1 MLTFSGIVVGAAL
14 WVLGLGLVCWAA
26 RLGGTRPRTRLE
38 LLGYGLLVGLGVGP
52 AAVVAAAVA
61 AGGPPPVAATWAVFA
76 AAALGAWAIPG
87 EWRKAGGA
95 VVRVHPDD
103 TAGGLV
109 RAAQA
114 LGVAGILGFAAFAVF
129 YAASMPMHLFDPLY
143 HFAYKGKL
151 LMEEGL
157 ATESWMVPPAD
168 APATELI
175 GRPITHPN
183 YPPGLAG
190 LHTLVGHLHG
200 SFNADATRALMS
212 LFLLGSAALL
222 WVELRR
228 RSRGAAIL
236 GTFLWLSL
244 PLLYFSRPPENY
256 IEWIGETGP
265 VEQEYLAQWSFSFG
279 SLARNFELFWVQA
292 SRFLT
297 DTAWNGTEGK
307 LPDGWTLDGAA
318 DLPLAAVLLA
328 GVLALWR
335 CIDRRNDDVEVERGD
350 GADALIAGLCL
361 GSATLIKNEGLA
373 LVALCFAVLLAA
385 GLLRP
390 GRRRLALGHWASA
403 AAIAALVAWPWLSVR
418 GQIPSIDE
426 DYPLA
431 IKGILGLAEL
441 PEGTGVGTNHQPTEL
456 GQALA
461 RIPIVAL
468 GFLTSFVHVIRWHV
482 LWPLFFAA
490 LAWWSLRPARFLRHG
505 YAPLILL
512 VLATMALYAVVLLV
526 TPWDLAHLYGTT
538 IPGRLLL
545 HVAPLALLIGV
556 GLTFP
561 RASELRG
568 APRREDDLSTSG
580 PSTSGPSTAD
590 QDDVG

>member
-1 MLTFSGIVVGAAL
+1 MLTFSGLVIGLSL
-14 WVLGLGLVCWAA
+14 WVLGLGLTCFAA
-26 RLGGTRPRTRLE
+26 RLFGNRPRTRLE
-38 LLGYGLLVGLGVGP
+38 LLGYGLLLGLGLGP
-52 AAVVAAAVA
+52 AAIVAAAVFT
-61 AGGPPPVAATWAVFA
+61 GGPPPVAVTYGLIA
-76 AAALGAWAIPG
+76 AAAISAVAIPG
-87 EWRKAGGA
+87 EWRKAGDA
-95 VVRVHPDD
+95 VVRVHPDND
-103 TAGGLV
+103 AGGLG
-109 RAAQA
+109 RALQG
-114 LGVAGILGFAAFAVF
+114 LGVVGILGFLGFAVF

-157 ATESWMVPPAD
+157 ATESWMVPPPD
-168 APATELI
+168 APQTELL

-190 LHTLVGHLHG
+190 LHTLVGHLDG
-200 SFNADATRALMS
+200 GFNADATRALMS
-212 LFLLGSAALL
+212 LFVLGSAALM

-228 RSRGAAIL
+228 RSRGAAVL
-236 GTFLWLSL
+236 GTFLWVSL

-256 IEWIGETGP
+256 IVWNTETGP
-265 VEQEYLAQWSFSFG
+265 IEDEYVAQWAFSFET
-279 SLARNFELFWVQA
+279 LLHNFKLFWLQA
-292 SRFLT
+292 SRVLT

-318 DLPLAAVLLA
+318 DLPLAAVPLA

-335 CIDRRNDDVEVERGD
+335 CVDRRDDEFEVERGD
-350 GADALIAGLCL
+350 GADALIAGVCL
-361 GSATLIKNEGLA
+361 GGATLIKNEGLA
-373 LVALCFAVLLAA
+373 LVGLSFAVMLAVGLLRSGQRGLAVGRWLAA
-385 GLLRP
+385 G
-390 GRRRLALGHWASA
+390 AVA
-403 AAIAALVAWPWLSVR
+403 AVVAWPWLSVR

-441 PEGTGVGTNHQPTEL
+441 PEGTGKGTNHQPTEL

-461 RIPIVAL
+461 RIPIVLL
-468 GFLTSFVHVIRWHV
+468 GFVTSFVHVIRWHV

-490 LAWWSLRPARFLRHG
+490 LAWWTLRPRRLLQHG

-512 VLATMALYAVVLLV
+512 VLGTMALYAVVLLV

-556 GLTFP
+556 GLAYP
-561 RASELRG
+561 RRSELKDTTRD
-568 APRREDDLSTSG
+568 APWVSDD
-580 PSTSGPSTAD
+580 
-590 QDDVG
+590 Q